1 MAAAVTEPNE
11 DGLRRNVSLACR
23 RAALSFMSGTLAR
36 WRKLD
41 LALWLMGPYALATV
55 RPRHEGLRALGELDV
70 GNVGD
75 DPSSLTE
82 VVASARMRVVTALER
97 AVLEGGALAFVERV
111 VQRGL
116 VRRIKDSQ
124 ERPVWLPVD
133 LRRVGLRERVESL
146 FVADYLNEPRDYAE
160 LYVCHACE
168 NVVFDVEAQRRGR
181 CDAHVSGFR
190 AAVRDWSSRGPKP

>member
-1 MAAAVTEPNE
+1 MVLAVTEPSD
-11 DGLRRNVSLACR
+11 DGLRRSVSTACR
-23 RAALSFMSGTLAR
+23 KAALSFMEGTLSR

-70 GNVGD
+70 GNLGD
-75 DPSSLTE
+75 DPSCFAD

-97 AVLEGGALAFVERV
+97 AVLEGGSLAFVERV
-111 VQRGL
+111 VERGL
-116 VRRIKDSQ
+116 IRRIRDRLD
-124 ERPVWLPVD
+124 RPVWLPVD
-133 LRRVGLRERVESL
+133 LRRVSLRERLESL

-168 NVVFDVEAQRRGR
+168 GVVFDAEARRRGR
-181 CDAHVSGFR
+181 CGVHVSGFR
-190 AAVRDWSSRGPKP
+190 TSARDLSSR